1 MAAPRPPAMIA
12 SPLSPR
18 RILMNR
24 ADWSSARNNAQHK
37 IPLHVVVQGDLCFLL
52 VGHLLGFQA

>member
-12 SPLSPR
+12 SPLSPW
-18 RILMNR
+18 RILMSR
-24 ADWSSARNNAQHK
+24 ADWSSTRNNAQHK
-37 IPLHVVVQGDLCFLL
+37 IPLHDNVQGNLCFLL